1 MALATIYC
9 NRLRRYFYLL
19 YTKELVFYITCRKSP
34 QKIPICEDFTNW
46 AKVIFLLLFFSK
58 SVIEFILIQRFRFLK
73 CILRTGFIGFN
84 WVGEKVLRG
93 DSTLSPISDKINSA
107 PFPPI
112 SPDNLKIGKWR
123 VLAFVQLSLISRDEG
138 SAVIFFLFKIAI
150 LDKINKKFR
159 CPSPQIKDGRKMAR
173 FRSSRTFM
181 FDIGAIGGFCCSI
194 FLILFKFVDIARPA
208 IKILVFKNLLG

>member
-1 MALATIYC
+1 MYSTYRVYWIQLSRGKGFT
-9 NRLRRYFYLL
+9 RGL
-19 YTKELVFYITCRKSP
+19 YPFPNLGQNK
-34 QKIPICEDFTNW
+34 
-46 AKVIFLLLFFSK
+46 FS
-58 SVIEFILIQRFRFLK
+58 
-73 CILRTGFIGFN
+73 
-84 WVGEKVLRG
+84 
-93 DSTLSPISDKINSA
+93 
-107 PFPPI
+107 PFPPL

>member
-1 MALATIYC
+1 MKWKTYITALATIYC

-84 WVGEKVLRG
+84 WVGEKVLLRG
-93 DSTLSPISDKINSA
+93 LYPFPNLGQNEFN
-107 PFPPI
+107 PFPPL
-112 SPDNLKIGKWR
+112 SPDNLKIEKWR
-123 VLAFVQLSLISRDEG
+123 ILAVIQLSLISRDEG
-138 SAVIFFLFKIAI
+138 SAVIFFSVQDCNLGQNKWKI
-150 LDKINKKFR
+150 
-159 CPSPQIKDGRKMAR
+159 
-173 FRSSRTFM
+173 
-181 FDIGAIGGFCCSI
+181 
-194 FLILFKFVDIARPA
+194 
-208 IKILVFKNLLG
+208 

>member
-1 MALATIYC
+1 MYSTYRVYWIQLS
-9 NRLRRYFYLL
+9 RG
-19 YTKELVFYITCRKSP
+19 KG
-34 QKIPICEDFTNW
+34 FT
-46 AKVIFLLLFFSK
+46 S
-58 SVIEFILIQRFRFLK
+58 
-73 CILRTGFIGFN
+73 
-84 WVGEKVLRG
+84 RG

-107 PFPPI
+107 AFPHL

-138 SAVIFFLFKIAI
+138 SVVIFFLFKIAI
-150 LDKINKKFR
+150 LDKINEKFR